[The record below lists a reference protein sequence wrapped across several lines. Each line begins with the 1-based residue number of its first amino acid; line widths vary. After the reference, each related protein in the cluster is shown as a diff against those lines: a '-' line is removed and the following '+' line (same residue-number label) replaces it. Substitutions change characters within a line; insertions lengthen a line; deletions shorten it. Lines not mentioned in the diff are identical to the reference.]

1 MDEKV
6 EGQQQRWSRS
16 MAELAWQQP
25 MLRPRVLSELHRYSV
40 SLSLV
45 GDGLPMYEPHVLEP
59 TPARRAGDQQQR
71 EAQQT
76 TPATAGPKQMQE
88 PTKSD
93 AMHANHTVPL
103 PDAVVAVMDD
113 GHRGRCRA
121 AGEAG
126 GDGQMRPTHL
136 VSVVVAR
143 DS

>member
-1 MDEKV
+1 
-6 EGQQQRWSRS
+6 

-45 GDGLPMYEPHVLEP
+45 GDGLPRHEPHVLEP
-59 TPARRAGDQQQR
+59 KLERRDVAQQQW
-71 EAQQT
+71 EAHQT
-76 TPATAGPKQMQE
+76 TPATSGPKQMQE

-93 AMHANHTVPL
+93 AMHANHMAPL
-103 PDAVVAVMDD
+103 PDAVDAVMDD
-113 GHRGRCRA
+113 GHRGRCRT

-126 GDGQMRPTHL
+126 ADSQRRLTHL
-136 VSVVVAR
+136 VPVVVAR